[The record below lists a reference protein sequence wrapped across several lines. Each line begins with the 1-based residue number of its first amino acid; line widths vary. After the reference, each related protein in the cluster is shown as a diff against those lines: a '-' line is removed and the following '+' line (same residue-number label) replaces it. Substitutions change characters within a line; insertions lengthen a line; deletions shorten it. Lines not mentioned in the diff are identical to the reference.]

1 MFHVMP
7 NPSKDQVFS
16 LIKSLSKSEK
26 RNFKL
31 YTSRIQLDTETKFVR
46 LFELMDKMNPYDER
60 LILQKFP
67 NITKAQLPNLKRHLY
82 GQILTSLRLIYIDK
96 NIDIQIREQLDF
108 ARILYGKGLYM
119 QSLKMLDRIKKIAEE
134 HHQDI
139 LHLEILEFEK
149 MIEARHITR
158 SRLIV
163 NKMES
168 LLEASARRS
177 LVTYQNNKL
186 SNLNIQTQGW
196 YIQHG
201 HAVTIHSRIAFLDFF
216 AQMIPEI
223 PAENKLTFFEKVNFY
238 QSMVWYHYIL
248 LDFELAL
255 EFAKRWVQ
263 LFSINPQMKS
273 KDPMLFMRGLYYL
286 LTFYYL
292 TGNAADFHV
301 YLKKLERFVEKEY
314 SEWNSNTEI
323 TGFLYLTLSQLN
335 ASFLTG
341 KFSEGIAKGS
351 HIMTKLNAYETL
363 IDPHK
368 IRLISYKIGCLYFQ
382 TGDYS
387 KALEYLNHVVVVQ
400 IDHLR
405 SDLEINS
412 RILHMIC
419 HYELKNVALI
429 KDYLLPNTLKAI
441 EKAKEQSKIQLSAIE
456 LLKALTKG
464 QDPEVK
470 KSISDFKLM
479 LSNLDNQSQSK
490 KDLAY
495 LDLRLW
501 IMKK

>member
-1 MFHVMP
+1 MS
-7 NPSKDQVFS
+7 NSYKDQVFS
-16 LIKSLSKSEK
+16 LVKSLSKSEK

-31 YTSRIQLDTETKFVR
+31 YVNRLQSDSEIKFVR
-46 LFELMDKMNPYDER
+46 LFELMDKMTQYDEK
-60 LILQKFP
+60 IIIQKIP
-67 NITKAQLPNLKRHLY
+67 GVTKLQLPNLKRHLY
-82 GQILTSLRLIYIDK
+82 GQILTSLRLIYINK

-119 QSLKMLDRIKKIAEE
+119 QSLKMLDRIKKIAED
-134 HHQDI
+134 HNQDI

-158 SRLIV
+158 SRQIV

-168 LLEASARRS
+168 LLEAASKRS
-177 LVTYQNNKL
+177 LVTFQNNKL

-196 YIQHG
+196 YIQFG
-201 HAVTIHSRIAFLDFF
+201 HAGSISSRISFLDFF

-255 EFAKRWVQ
+255 EFAKRWVHVF
-263 LFSINPQMKS
+263 LINPQMQS

-286 LTFYYL
+286 LTFHFL
-292 TGNAADFHV
+292 LGNKNDFQT
-301 YLKKLERFVEKEY
+301 YFRKFQNFIDQEKDT
-314 SEWNSNTEI
+314 WNYNTEI

-335 ASFLTG
+335 LALLTG
-341 KFSEGIAKGS
+341 KYKEGILKGAEL
-351 HIMTKLNAYETL
+351 MERLNSYASF

-368 IRLISYKIGCLYFQ
+368 ILLISYKIGCLHFQIGEYSQAMNYF
-382 TGDYS
+382 
-387 KALEYLNHVVVVQ
+387 NHVVMIQV
-400 IDHLR
+400 DHLR

-419 HYELKNVALI
+419 HYELKNFDLI
-429 KDYLLPNTLKAI
+429 ENYLLPNTMKALQ
-441 EKAKEQSKIQLSAIE
+441 KAKEQNFIQLSVIE
-456 LLKALTKG
+456 LFKILI
-464 QDPEVK
+464 K
-470 KSISDFKLM
+470 KEDIEIKNGFKEYKK
-479 LSNLDNQSQSK
+479 NLDSYRSKSQSK

-495 LDLRLW
+495 LDLTVWLNR
-501 IMKK
+501 K

>member
-1 MFHVMP
+1 MP

-31 YTSRIQLDTETKFVR
+31 YTSRIQSDSETKFVR
-46 LFELMDKMNPYDER
+46 LFELMDKMPQYDEKT
-60 LILQKFP
+60 ILQKLP
-67 NITKAQLPNLKRHLY
+67 SVTKLQLPNLKRHLY

-158 SRLIV
+158 SRQIV

-168 LLEASARRS
+168 LLEASSKRS
-177 LVTYQNNKL
+177 LVTFQNNKL

-196 YIQHG
+196 YIQFG
-201 HAVTIHSRIAFLDFF
+201 HAASISSRISFLDFF

-223 PAENKLTFFEKVNFY
+223 PAENKLTFFEKVNYY

-255 EFAKRWVQ
+255 EFAKRWVHV
-263 LFSINPQMKS
+263 FSINPQMQS

-286 LTFYYL
+286 LTFHFL
-292 TGNAADFHV
+292 LGNKNEFHI
-301 YLKKLERFVEKEY
+301 YLKKFQNYTDKEHLT
-314 SEWNSNTEI
+314 WNSNTEI

-335 ASFLTG
+335 SALLTG
-341 KFSEGIAKGS
+341 KYAEGISKGAE
-351 HIMTKLNAYETL
+351 IMNQLNSYETF

-368 IRLISYKIGCLYFQ
+368 ILLISYKIACLHFQ
-382 TGDYS
+382 IREYS
-387 KALEYLNHVVVVQ
+387 KALHYLNHVVMIQVE
-400 IDHLR
+400 HLR

-412 RILHMIC
+412 RILHMVC
-419 HYELKNVALI
+419 HYELKNYDLME
-429 KDYLLPNTLKAI
+429 DYLLPNTLKALQ
-441 EKAKEQSKIQLSAIE
+441 KAKEQNAIQLSTIE
-456 LLKALTKG
+456 LIKVLIKKNEEETKTALAGFRKTLETHRSK
-464 QDPEVK
+464 
-470 KSISDFKLM
+470 
-479 LSNLDNQSQSK
+479 SQSK

-495 LDLRLW
+495 LDLSVWLNR
-501 IMKK
+501 K